1 MSGIPWSAEAEYR
14 LRRRISL
21 LRIGIVLCAP
31 VMVLVALFGLK
42 IHPLLWAG
50 FADFGAAAWMAVS
63 LGNALLELGYEERVW
78 SGQRIPGSGMLANKP
93 RDTSRLTKWRR
104 CDADIPDPKT
114 GKRVEVWNFMCN
126 CGRIHFTAEMKWV
139 PNVMEYEEECDAPAV
154 VSAPWMNSRTGSILG
169 PGAGD
174 AAAPGP
180 ASPAGRAEDVRA
192 SDRSQPESSPSA
204 IDPGGGRWVL
214 ICECGMGHYMLRGD
228 RPTKEGK

>member
-1 MSGIPWSAEAEYR
+1 MSAIPWSAEAEHR

-21 LRIGIVLCAP
+21 LRIRLVMCVPAWCLAIVEL
-31 VMVLVALFGLK
+31 LFGTK
-42 IHPLLWAG
+42 NALLWSG
-50 FADFGAAAWMAVS
+50 FALAFFGLAAWMAVR
-63 LGNALLELGYEERVW
+63 LGHAVLELGCEERLW

-104 CDADIPDPKT
+104 LRRK
-114 GKRVEVWNFMCN
+114 EVL
-126 CGRIHFTAEMKWV
+126 GPLGFTCEQCLRFHAWWSMKWV
-139 PNVMEYEEECDAPAV
+139 PNVMECEERSPDGAA
-154 VSAPWMNSRTGSILG
+154 SLH

-204 IDPGGGRWVL
+204 ASAEGIDPGGGRCVL
-214 ICECGMGHYMLRGD
+214 ICECGMGHYMLNVD
-228 RPTKEGK
+228 RPAKEEK